1 MAIDL
6 NDFKKKVEKRLP
18 ILFLVEE
25 NSESQVSAGLVVDV
39 LKACLE
45 KNIHTEFML
54 FSFGLE
60 WSLKF
65 PKLKNDAPYFANLE
79 GIKIDDIR
87 YIINDLKPS
96 KQTFL
101 GSTLEVSKAILDD
114 PDTTKSDRYKPVVII
129 IASKIPAQ
137 GWEDC
142 FQDLLNN
149 GRSSNAQV
157 YWLYRGSDIDD
168 ILKVV
173 ESVSSA
179 LSPFPRGTLGS
190 LYKSM
195 VFGSKT
201 KVAKEMEPNNLKKRF
216 EKVCF
221 KNIGLRLLDD
231 LAQEIVSSF
240 KLEPLDEVP
249 TEDPVEFTTP
259 GFDGD
264 FGDGA
269 DAKGDGV
276 V

>member
-25 NSESQVSAGLVVDV
+25 NSESQVSANLVVDI
-39 LKACLE
+39 LKTCLD
-45 KNIHTEFML
+45 KNIHTEFMAY
-54 FSFGLE
+54 SYGLE
-60 WSLKF
+60 WTLKF
-65 PKLKNDAPYFANLE
+65 PMQNKAQFARLE
-79 GIKIDDIR
+79 CVDLANIWQIIAGISA
-87 YIINDLKPS
+87 S

-101 GSTLEVSKAILDD
+101 GSALKLCKAILDD
-114 PDTTKSDRYKPVVII
+114 PDTTKPDRYKPVVII
-129 IASKIPAQ
+129 IASRIPAQ

-142 FQDLLNN
+142 FDDLLNN
-149 GRSSNAQV
+149 GRSSSAQV
-157 YWLYRGSDIDD
+157 YWLNKSLNTDDLFGPLESILPFANFSRGTFTE
-168 ILKVV
+168 ILDSKIKVARKKESNNFTKRYEKVV
-173 ESVSSA
+173 
-179 LSPFPRGTLGS
+179 
-190 LYKSM
+190 
-195 VFGSKT
+195 
-201 KVAKEMEPNNLKKRF
+201 
-216 EKVCF
+216 F
-221 KNIGLRLLDD
+221 KNIGSRLLDD
-231 LAQEIVSSF
+231 YAQEIVSSF

>member
-6 NDFKKKVEKRLP
+6 NKFKKKVEKKLP

-25 NSESQVSAGLVVDV
+25 NSESQVSADLVVDV
-39 LKACLE
+39 LKACLD

-60 WSLKF
+60 WALKF
-65 PKLKNDAPYFANLE
+65 PKIKENTPYFANLE
-79 GIKIDDIR
+79 GINLDDVWH
-87 YIINDLKPS
+87 IISNISAS
-96 KQTFL
+96 KQTFI
-101 GSTLEVSKAILDD
+101 GSALELSKAILEDS
-114 PDTTKSDRYKPVVII
+114 DTTKPGRYKPVVII

-137 GWEDC
+137 GWEDY
-142 FQDLLNN
+142 FEDLLNN

-157 YWLYRGSDIDD
+157 YWLNQNCNTGD
-168 ILKVV
+168 
-173 ESVSSA
+173 A
-179 LSPFPRGTLGS
+179 FNPFEAAFMPPGPISRIAADV
-190 LYKSM
+190 LYKNTR
-195 VFGSKT
+195 FDT
-201 KVAKEMEPNNLKKRF
+201 KFKAAREKESNNFKKRF
-216 EKVCF
+216 EKVVF
-221 KNIGLRLLDD
+221 KNIGSRLLDD
-231 LAQEIVSSF
+231 YAQEIVSSF

-264 FGDGA
+264 FGDGT